1 MRFVGNIFVLIC
13 FLILLTPDCSNAF
26 SREQHQKDTSLDLAG
41 KSSLAIALQPFA
53 SATLDEVNLTESRF
67 PVVRGE
73 RIELINIA
81 QEIGKNRRKD
91 FGFALLGTRKRKIIE
106 EITREDSSTANKVI
120 ILEWLL
126 GKGKTPVTSRV
137 LVDALREIGMNE
149 LADEITLT
157 CEALNILDLVY
168 MPTSIKEYSQK
179 LSKRYQS
186 ESIMNTTQWLP
197 RMFKGRNISI
207 EYVDLTLKEN
217 GNTITL
223 SNIIN
228 DMQSGMRILFLGR
241 PGVGKTTLTRHLS
254 RVWTKTDSDQFYLV
268 VKVHLGVAGK
278 IDNLDSLIN
287 ASIQRV
293 EDIEVISEYISATQG
308 RGVCILLDGFD
319 EYVYDSTDY
328 VSNLIHGYSLSEAV
342 VILTSRP
349 APAEIIESSFPRKI
363 EIIGFGDSG
372 IKMYLDQLKLSQ
384 DENQTI
390 TEYFQ
395 NHPTIKQLCYL
406 PLHLSMLVYIAV
418 VKADPNILS
427 LVKTETELYSSFL
440 TQTITQYQN
449 VRQELRAKS
458 FMKCFDNR
466 YNDNDSCF
474 LFWTICEHAFSGVMS
489 REQKFDSSSFDDLP
503 ESEYDEILKQIESL
517 SLFKVEK
524 NYDENG
530 YEIFEYYYSH
540 PTYQEYLAA
549 LHITTLPFSEQLSY
563 IRFSW
568 MQETYKFFLGLVG
581 RKLTKKYDDK
591 AVFQTFVKYSR
602 EVLATYQ
609 EKEIYVMKCAHEV
622 SRQHISFVDL
632 LKSVDIIS
640 KNNSVSLPVNYVH
653 HDCWYIGYLLAQS
666 SLNKL
671 TVNKYTELASCLAY
685 ITDYLR
691 HSQSDVNVTELALGD
706 DRSEHW
712 AWFTEKEDLNNVPEI
727 LKLLSTFQKKLTDVR
742 VLFLRIGNSSSVLQL
757 GDTINLFQNLT
768 HIALSV
774 NTSVI
779 KDGHLVNALQH
790 LTNLK
795 HLELGVI
802 NKHDDDTSIPDNLFD
817 GLKDLE
823 QLETLTLCISWN
835 KDIVDVNTTALI
847 GGLKSLSSLNN
858 LSLHFLMYNG
868 LRKNGG
874 TELLHGLKM
883 LSISE
888 LNLFLDL
895 CWNNGIGDITVKELS
910 TVLKKLSNLLVR
922 KLSLCIDF
930 NLSGIPGLSGPR
942 DLIEGLRGLT
952 ELQHLHLELRW
963 ELQEND
969 NIDEACIAFAEGLKS
984 ISKLKVLE
992 LDFSQNGSINC
1003 QIKTLLE
1010 SLNQVE
1016 ELSLK
1021 WRSSKDKTDVTDL
1034 FNGLKHLKKL
1044 RKLDLSWN
1052 TINDHD
1058 VISLIESLKGINK
1071 LNILD
1076 LSHNEIGDEGVQ
1088 ILADAIDSH
1097 QFNHLE
1103 AIYLDNNKLSQAG
1116 AKYLSLKITQLSK
1129 LRIFDL
1135 GLDLGSYSAQA
1146 LSEIQ
1151 LSSVPVK
1158 ESSNNF
1164 VTIASFLK
1172 PALLVTV
1179 LVGSL
1184 GILFYCVIKPIPRL
1198 SVASSDKQKPLPMKT
1213 ISESLAQGIF
1223 STSYAWNLEKLRKRF
1238 PELDGSGTV
1247 IAILDTA
1254 IDITLPAFKKK
1265 FEQNQI
1271 TVIDFLQGLPVSSC
1285 EHGSVC
1291 ATVAV
1296 GLSYSYDQTTD
1307 IPSGVAPGAHLIVYR
1322 IAENGVSYIDSVLR
1336 ALNDI
1341 RIKTESGIHV
1351 DVVSI
1356 SYDLED
1362 DKIDE
1367 LRNEIDLLASKGVVF
1382 VAAAGNRGE
1391 YQPHSSIPAYFDNVI
1406 SVGALDKNGRPSD
1419 FTSSGRVDVYAPG
1432 ENIPSPSLPSG
1443 EFKGTSF
1450 ATPAISGLVALLK
1463 QHAKSIGPPAS
1474 LHIHEVQLLKRIFD
1488 EHMKTRSYYG
1498 KLIFAPV
1505 EFLLQ
1510 LKEDHN
1516 LINRIVEDVHE
1527 RMEH

>member
-1 MRFVGNIFVLIC
+1 MRFAGNSFVLIC
-13 FLILLTPDCSNAF
+13 FLILLTPDRSNAF
-26 SREQHQKDTSLDLAG
+26 SHEQHRKDTSLDLAG

-137 LVDALREIGMNE
+137 LVDALHEIGMNE

-207 EYVDLTLKEN
+207 EFVDLTLKEN

-223 SNIIN
+223 SDIIN

-278 IDNLDSLIN
+278 IDNLDNLIN

-308 RGVCILLDGFD
+308 KGVCILLDGFD

-349 APAEIIESSFPRKI
+349 ALAEIIESSFPRKI

-390 TEYFQ
+390 TEYFR
-395 NHPTIKQLCYL
+395 NHPSIKQLCYL

-418 VKADPNILS
+418 VKADPNIFS

-474 LFWTICEHAFSGVMS
+474 LFWTICEHAFNGVMS

-503 ESEYDEILKQIESL
+503 ESEC
-517 SLFKVEK
+517 
-524 NYDENG
+524 DEN
-530 YEIFEYYYSH
+530 
-540 PTYQEYLAA
+540 
-549 LHITTLPFSEQLSY
+549 
-563 IRFSW
+563 
-568 MQETYKFFLGLVG
+568 
-581 RKLTKKYDDK
+581 
-591 AVFQTFVKYSR
+591 
-602 EVLATYQ
+602 
-609 EKEIYVMKCAHEV
+609 
-622 SRQHISFVDL
+622 
-632 LKSVDIIS
+632 
-640 KNNSVSLPVNYVH
+640 
-653 HDCWYIGYLLAQS
+653 
-666 SLNKL
+666 
-671 TVNKYTELASCLAY
+671 
-685 ITDYLR
+685 
-691 HSQSDVNVTELALGD
+691 
-706 DRSEHW
+706 
-712 AWFTEKEDLNNVPEI
+712 
-727 LKLLSTFQKKLTDVR
+727 
-742 VLFLRIGNSSSVLQL
+742 
-757 GDTINLFQNLT
+757 
-768 HIALSV
+768 
-774 NTSVI
+774 
-779 KDGHLVNALQH
+779 

-802 NKHDDDTSIPDNLFD
+802 NKHDDDTPIPDNLFD
-817 GLKDLE
+817 GLKGLE

-835 KDIVDVNTTALI
+835 KDIVDVNTMALI
-847 GGLKSLSSLNN
+847 GGLKSLSSLNT
-858 LSLHFLMYNG
+858 LSLHFRMYNG

-930 NLSGIPGLSGPR
+930 NLGGIVGLSGPR

-952 ELQHLHLELRW
+952 KLQHLHLELSW
-963 ELQEND
+963 ELRESD
-969 NIDEACIAFAEGLKS
+969 NVDEACIAFAEGLKF

-992 LDFSQNGSINC
+992 LDFTQSGSINC

-1016 ELSLK
+1016 ELSFK

-1034 FNGLKHLKKL
+1034 FDGLKHLKKL
-1044 RKLDLSWN
+1044 RK
-1052 TINDHD
+1052 
-1058 VISLIESLKGINK
+1058 
-1071 LNILD
+1071 
-1076 LSHNEIGDEGVQ
+1076 
-1088 ILADAIDSH
+1088 
-1097 QFNHLE
+1097 F
-1103 AIYLDNNKLSQAG
+1103 
-1116 AKYLSLKITQLSK
+1116 
-1129 LRIFDL
+1129 L
-1135 GLDLGSYSAQA
+1135 G
-1146 LSEIQ
+1146 IQ
-1151 LSSVPVK
+1151 LM
-1158 ESSNNF
+1158 
-1164 VTIASFLK
+1164 T
-1172 PALLVTV
+1172 
-1179 LVGSL
+1179 
-1184 GILFYCVIKPIPRL
+1184 
-1198 SVASSDKQKPLPMKT
+1198 MM
-1213 ISESLAQGIF
+1213 
-1223 STSYAWNLEKLRKRF
+1223 
-1238 PELDGSGTV
+1238 
-1247 IAILDTA
+1247 
-1254 IDITLPAFKKK
+1254 
-1265 FEQNQI
+1265 
-1271 TVIDFLQGLPVSSC
+1271 SC
-1285 EHGSVC
+1285 H
-1291 ATVAV
+1291 
-1296 GLSYSYDQTTD
+1296 
-1307 IPSGVAPGAHLIVYR
+1307 
-1322 IAENGVSYIDSVLR
+1322 
-1336 ALNDI
+1336 
-1341 RIKTESGIHV
+1341 
-1351 DVVSI
+1351 
-1356 SYDLED
+1356 
-1362 DKIDE
+1362 
-1367 LRNEIDLLASKGVVF
+1367 
-1382 VAAAGNRGE
+1382 
-1391 YQPHSSIPAYFDNVI
+1391 
-1406 SVGALDKNGRPSD
+1406 
-1419 FTSSGRVDVYAPG
+1419 
-1432 ENIPSPSLPSG
+1432 
-1443 EFKGTSF
+1443 
-1450 ATPAISGLVALLK
+1450 
-1463 QHAKSIGPPAS
+1463 
-1474 LHIHEVQLLKRIFD
+1474 
-1488 EHMKTRSYYG
+1488 
-1498 KLIFAPV
+1498 
-1505 EFLLQ
+1505 
-1510 LKEDHN
+1510 
-1516 LINRIVEDVHE
+1516 
-1527 RMEH
+1527 